1 MISKQAIFLKKA
13 LGSIRLKNIATKLML
28 NPKRKDRYSAPP
40 KSFYKRYDINSYLV
54 GESKCVS
61 LKSNEN
67 PPRHILY
74 FHGGGYTMEAF
85 IAHWHLVDHVLEQTD
100 SEVTFVNYPLAPQSK
115 CLQTIELVSSVYESL
130 FTATEQE
137 IILMGDSAGGGL
149 ALALAQHIKAQK
161 KLPQPA
167 KIVMLSPWLD
177 ISMSSDISPELA
189 SSDKLLEKQ
198 TLIEAGKMYA
208 GDLSTKHPLCSPL
221 FGDLADIGEIALFIG
236 ESEILNVQAKALKD
250 KMQQSGASLFYRE
263 YMGMPHVWM
272 AFPIPEAKEAMREVC
287 AFINKSGTAE

>member
-40 KSFYKRYDINSYLV
+40 KSFYKRYDITTFLID
-54 GESKCVS
+54 ERKCVS
-61 LKSNEN
+61 LKNGEN

-85 IAHWHLVDHVLEQTD
+85 KAHWFLVDHVLAQTD
-100 SEVTFVNYPLAPQSK
+100 AQVTFVNYPLAPQSK
-115 CLQTIELVSSVYESL
+115 CVQTIEMVSNVYTQL
-130 FTATEQE
+130 FTTTNQE

-149 ALALAQHIKAQK
+149 ALSLAQHIKAQK

-177 ISMSSDISPELA
+177 ISMSSDISEELA
-189 SSDKLLEKQ
+189 NSDKLLEKN
-198 TLIEAGKMYA
+198 TLVEAGKMYA
-208 GDLSTKHPLCSPL
+208 GDLQPKHPLCSPL
-221 FGDLADIGEIALFIG
+221 FGDVADIGEIALFTG
-236 ESEILNVQAKALKD
+236 ESEILNVQARALKD
-250 KMQQSGASLFYRE
+250 KVQQSGASLFYRE